1 MTTENNNPINNQIL
15 LPPQNCNKK
24 TLVLDLDETL
34 VHSQFMTFSDPSDVV
49 IQIEIENEVHDIHV
63 MVRPGVKEF
72 LEKMDKLY
80 EIVIFTASVSK
91 YADPLLDIIDKK
103 GYCPFRLF
111 REHCSLINTTFVKD
125 LQRLGRDLKNIIIV
139 DNSPLS
145 YALHPENG
153 LPILTW
159 FEDKTDRE
167 LYSIMPLL
175 EFLSTVPDVREF
187 IPKIVGKDNKI
198 NYEKANEIMN
208 SYNGPR
214 IVINESK
221 EDNIDKKN
229 NNNYKNNGKEID
241 IQIISNNTNGNYI
254 QNKIDNTNNNSNINN
269 NITNKENKDSN
280 NNGNKDKLVEMAM
293 KNIIASVSPN
303 QVGYNNTNNTN
314 TNTNTNSNQILRN
327 KGNSKNK
334 IYINNKKNLNTEEQ
348 KNSKDKKGIKIDIA
362 NSINVKKLT
371 NLNNTAHS
379 TKKFKASITDA
390 NFKSKQK
397 RKNYSTGGNYLK
409 NGSMHLNSDSKSII
423 LKSENRKANILMKSK
438 NATPKINKTINLL
451 NKSNHTTRSV
461 KYTKKTNTYIIIPPT
476 NNNTI
481 SKMSKSLTKNSFN
494 SNNNHSYNN
503 MNKENIIQNKNNKI
517 YKNNINST
525 KIYKPFN
532 STNTNF
538 NGLNT
543 HQKQKST
550 NEFKP
555 MIDNKKTQIKN
566 LEEKP
571 KKYDKKLENAKAK
584 NNFLKTGFI
593 QHKMGINKMNN
604 ININLPNSLSLSY
617 KFQNNNLN
625 MNNINSFDYTK
636 TNRGNNKIKF
646 NITNNNILKTNY
658 GKNYSPNNRYNEK
671 PLENKKFFKSQNVS
685 LKTKISYK
693 HNSVTNNKGNMTT
706 KSKENSKQINNEN
719 IENNN
724 INGLTRIKTARPKSS
739 SNAKF
744 ENKINSFKNQNH
756 LDHKKNKVK
765 YQNKMKFEIN
775 EILQKRGISGKI
787 NDLKKEM
794 KKI

>member
-175 EFLSTVPDVREF
+175 EFLSTVPDVRDF

-269 NITNKENKDSN
+269 NITNKENKDIN

-571 KKYDKKLENAKAK
+571 KKYDKKLENAKTK

-604 ININLPNSLSLSY
+604 ININLPNNLSLSY
-617 KFQNNNLN
+617 KFQNNSLN

-693 HNSVTNNKGNMTT
+693 HNSVTNNKGNITT

>member
-1 MTTENNNPINNQIL
+1 MTTENSNHNNNQIL
-15 LPPQNCNKK
+15 LPPQKSNKK

-111 REHCSLINTTFVKD
+111 REHGSLINTTFVKD

-159 FEDKTDRE
+159 FEDKSDRE
-167 LYSIMPLL
+167 LFTIIPIL
-175 EFLSTVPDVREF
+175 EFLSTVQDVREF
-187 IPKIVGKDNKI
+187 IPKFVGKDNRI
-198 NYEKANEIMN
+198 NFERANEIMSN
-208 SYNGPR
+208 YKGPK
-214 IVINESK
+214 IVINDSK
-221 EDNIDKKN
+221 EDEMDKKN
-229 NNNYKNNGKEID
+229 NYNNKNNGKEIN
-241 IQIISNNTNGNYI
+241 IQIISNNSNNNYI
-254 QNKIDNTNNNSNINN
+254 QQKIDDSNNNINN
-269 NITNKENKDSN
+269 NKENKDN
-280 NNGNKDKLVEMAM
+280 NHGNRDKLVEMAM

-303 QVGYNNTNNTN
+303 TAGFNNNTTNTNNSKPTIN
-314 TNTNTNSNQILRN
+314 ANNNPILRN

-334 IYINNKKNLNTEEQ
+334 IYINNKKNTTMDEQ
-348 KNSKDKKGIKIDIA
+348 KNSKDKNNIKIEIT
-362 NSINVKKLT
+362 NSINVKKLA
-371 NLNNTAHS
+371 NANITAHS

-409 NGSMHLNSDSKSII
+409 NGSINLNPDSKSII
-423 LKSENRKANILMKSK
+423 LKSENNNYNILVKSK
-438 NATPKINKTINLL
+438 NQTPKINKTINLL

-461 KYTKKTNTYIIIPPT
+461 KYTKKTNAYIIIPTPNGKT
-476 NNNTI
+476 AN
-481 SKMSKSLTKNSFN
+481 KMSKSLTKNSFN
-494 SNNNHSYNN
+494 SNSNNYNI
-503 MNKENIIQNKNNKI
+503 NKENIIHNKNNKI
-517 YKNNINST
+517 HKNHINST
-525 KIYKPFN
+525 NIYKPLN
-532 STNTNF
+532 STNNNF
-538 NGLNT
+538 NGV
-543 HQKQKST
+543 HISKKQKST

-555 MIDNKKTQIKN
+555 SIENKKAQFKN
-566 LEEKP
+566 SEEKL
-571 KKYDKKLENAKAK
+571 KKSAKKADINKNK

-593 QHKMGINKMNN
+593 QHKNMNNKLNN
-604 ININLPNSLSLSY
+604 ININLSNNLSLSS
-617 KFQNNNLN
+617 KFNNNNLN

-658 GKNYSPNNRYNEK
+658 GKNNSPNNRYNQNQI
-671 PLENKKFFKSQNVS
+671 ENNS
-685 LKTKISYK
+685 LFNINNNHGVYSKTKTNYK
-693 HNSVTNNKGNMTT
+693 HNSVAINKTNISHKSKDNNKQLSIDNVEHNGI
-706 KSKENSKQINNEN
+706 SGIN
-719 IENNN
+719 
-724 INGLTRIKTARPKSS
+724 RIKTARPKSS
-739 SNAKF
+739 STIKF
-744 ENKINSFKNQNH
+744 ENKINGTKNQNIFEN
-756 LDHKKNKVK
+756 KKTKAK
-765 YQNKMKFEIN
+765 YQSKMKFEIN

-787 NDLKKEM
+787 SNLKKEM